1 MKTIKKTIDEKF
13 AAIPVE
19 KDTRVLSRVQ
29 VKIGDY
35 DAVHEKWFW
44 EGISAE
50 SYIFLSD
57 EIKELS
63 EEEILDM
70 VGEEAATFKRMETY
84 TFVNFNFQT
93 PY

>member
-1 MKTIKKTIDEKF
+1 MKTVKKTIDEKF

-19 KDTRVLSRVQ
+19 KDTRVLSRKQ
-29 VKIGDY
+29 VKVGDY

-50 SYIFLSD
+50 SYIFLSE

-70 VGEEAATFKRMETY
+70 VGEEGATFKRMETY